1 MDIEISKP
9 SEYFEKVLP
18 GMVEEDP
25 KLLDGV
31 EVVAQWNVAGPEPE
45 VWTTIV
51 QGGVLSC
58 TPEPAEDPEI
68 TVNMSSDVLLA
79 IYRKELKAIPAYM
92 TGKFKMSGDITKA
105 MKLAKLL
112 Q

>member
-31 EVVAQWNVAGPEPE
+31 EVVAQWNVEGPEPE
-45 VWTTIV
+45 VWTTV
-51 QGGVLSC
+51 VKGHVLSC
-58 TPEPAEDPEI
+58 MPAPAENPEI
-68 TVNMSSDVLLA
+68 TVNMSADILLA
-79 IYRKELKAIPAYM
+79 IYRKEIKAIPAYM
-92 TGKFKMSGDITKA
+92 TGKFKISGDITKA